1 MTPPIVRLIMQIAR
15 IPEEVAKIILGFVP
29 VRRRL
34 TVTTENHSGPGHGY
48 MGSERERI
56 RAGGRSSWGY
66 LQ

>member
-1 MTPPIVRLIMQIAR
+1 MQIAR

-34 TVTTENHSGPGHGY
+34 TVTENHSGPGHVY
-48 MGSERERI
+48 MGTWIRERERI